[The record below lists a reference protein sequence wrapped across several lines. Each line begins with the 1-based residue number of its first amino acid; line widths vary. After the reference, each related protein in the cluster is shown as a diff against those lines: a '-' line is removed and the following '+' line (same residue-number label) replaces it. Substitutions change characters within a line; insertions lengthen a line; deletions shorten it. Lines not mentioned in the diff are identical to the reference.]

1 MDLCN
6 IGNVSHRGDGLPEK
20 SCVCCQEMDLC
31 KKKIDDDGVD
41 CITEHQNFEA
51 ICVLPDALRTAIA
64 ARNDMRRDTMPDPIP
79 NK

>member
-1 MDLCN
+1 
-6 IGNVSHRGDGLPEK
+6 
-20 SCVCCQEMDLC
+20 MDLC